1 MVKLNIIGDPEETLV
16 EQNELDRNSMGGT
29 ELMKYGLYDR
39 LPKQLLEQFQII
51 PSRVRELSKTKKK
64 IYWVH
69 DLAQD
74 PEMAHLKDGGW
85 EKFDAIVCVSH
96 WQRQQIQNFLG
107 VPASKLTVLQNAID
121 PIDIDL
127 VDKPDPK
134 DGINIIYH
142 TTPHR
147 GLELLV
153 PVMDWVEQMLPDIN
167 WHLDVYSSF
176 EIYGWKERDNEYKEL
191 FEKIKKHP
199 KMTYHGFK
207 PNEEVKEALKK
218 AHIFALPSIWPETS
232 CIALIEA
239 MSAGC
244 ICVHSSLA
252 ALPETSSNWTLQYD
266 FTEDMNEHASRHAL
280 TLADALRLVD
290 EDNMKDR
297 LSMQKAYTDGFY
309 DWQSRAKQWEVFL
322 TSLLQKDNASK

>member
-1 MVKLNIIGDPEETLV
+1 MVKLNIIGDPEETTI

-29 ELMKYGLYDR
+29 ELMKYGLHDR

-96 WQRQQIQNFLG
+96 WQKQQIQNFLG

-121 PIDIDL
+121 PIE
-127 VDKPDPK
+127 VDSKPDPK

-153 PVMDWVEQMLPDIN
+153 PVMDWVDEMLPDIN

-176 EIYGWKERDNEYKEL
+176 EIYGWKERDKEYEGL
-191 FEKIKKHP
+191 FEKIKNHP
-199 KMTYHGFK
+199 KMTYHGYK

-290 EDNMKDR
+290 EENMKDR
-297 LSMQKAYTDGFY
+297 LSMQKAYIDGFY

-322 TSLLQKDNASK
+322 TSLLSKGNGNK

>member
-1 MVKLNIIGDPEETLV
+1 MVKLNIIGDPEETTI

-121 PIDIDL
+121 PIE
-127 VDKPDPK
+127 VDSKPDPK

-153 PVMDWVEQMLPDIN
+153 PVMDWVEEMLPDIN

-176 EIYGWKERDNEYKEL
+176 EIYGWKERDKEYEGL
-191 FEKIKKHP
+191 FEKIKNHP
-199 KMTYHGFK
+199 KMTYHGYK

-290 EDNMKDR
+290 EENMKDR
-297 LSMQKAYTDGFY
+297 LSMQKAYIDGFY

-322 TSLLQKDNASK
+322 TSLLSKGNGNK

>member
-1 MVKLNIIGDPEETLV
+1 MVKLNIIGDPEETTI

-39 LPKQLLEQFQII
+39 LPSQLLEQFQII

-121 PIDIDL
+121 PIEIDS
-127 VDKPDPK
+127 KPDPK

-153 PVMDWVEQMLPDIN
+153 PVMDWVEEMLPDIN

-176 EIYGWKERDNEYKEL
+176 EIYGWKERDKEYEGL
-191 FEKIKKHP
+191 FEKIKNHP
-199 KMTYHGFK
+199 KMTYHGYK

-290 EDNMKDR
+290 EENMKDR
-297 LSMQKAYTDGFY
+297 LSMQKAYIDGFY

-322 TSLLQKDNASK
+322 TSLLSKGNGNK

>member
-1 MVKLNIIGDPEETLV
+1 MVKLNIIGDPEETTI

-39 LPKQLLEQFQII
+39 LPSQLLEQFQII

-121 PIDIDL
+121 PIEIDS
-127 VDKPDPK
+127 KPDPK

-153 PVMDWVEQMLPDIN
+153 PVMDWVEEMLPDIN

-176 EIYGWKERDNEYKEL
+176 EIYGWKERDKEYEGL
-191 FEKIKKHP
+191 FEKIKNHP

-290 EDNMKDR
+290 EENMKDR
-297 LSMQKAYTDGFY
+297 LSMQKAYIDGFY

-322 TSLLQKDNASK
+322 TSLLSKGNGNK

>member
-1 MVKLNIIGDPEETLV
+1 MVKLNIIGDPEETTI

-121 PIDIDL
+121 PIEIDS
-127 VDKPDPK
+127 KPDPK

-153 PVMDWVEQMLPDIN
+153 PVMDWVEEMLPDIN

-176 EIYGWKERDNEYKEL
+176 EIYGWKERDKEYEGL
-191 FEKIKKHP
+191 FEKIKNHP
-199 KMTYHGFK
+199 KMTYHGYK

-290 EDNMKDR
+290 EENMKDR
-297 LSMQKAYTDGFY
+297 LSMQKAYIDGFY

-322 TSLLQKDNASK
+322 TSLLSKGNGNK

>member
-1 MVKLNIIGDPEETLV
+1 MVKLNIIGDPEETTI

-121 PIDIDL
+121 PIE
-127 VDKPDPK
+127 VDSKPDPK

-153 PVMDWVEQMLPDIN
+153 PVMDWVEEMLPDIN

-176 EIYGWKERDNEYKEL
+176 EIYGWKERDKEYEGL
-191 FEKIKKHP
+191 FEKIKNHP
-199 KMTYHGFK
+199 KMTYHGYK

-232 CIALIEA
+232 CIAIIEA

-244 ICVHSSLA
+244 SCVHSSLA

-290 EDNMKDR
+290 EENMKDR
-297 LSMQKAYTDGFY
+297 LSMQKAYIDGFY

-322 TSLLQKDNASK
+322 TSLLSKGNGNK

>member
-1 MVKLNIIGDPEETLV
+1 MVKLNIIGDPEDQVIES
-16 EQNELDRNSMGGT
+16 NELDRNSMGGT
-29 ELMKYGLYDR
+29 ELMKFGLYDR
-39 LPKQLLEQFQII
+39 VDPKLLEKFQII
-51 PSRVRELSKTKKK
+51 PSRVRELSETKKR

-96 WQRQQIQNFLG
+96 WQKQQIQNFLG
-107 VPASKLTVLQNAID
+107 VPSSKLTVLQNAID
-121 PIDIDL
+121 PIEFDE
-127 VDKPDPK
+127 KPDTK

-153 PVMDWVEQMLPDIN
+153 PVMDWVTQTLPDIK

-176 EIYGWKERDNEYKEL
+176 EVYGWKERDKEYEEL
-191 FEKIKKHP
+191 FQKIKDHP
-199 KMTYHGFK
+199 NMTYHGYK

-218 AHIFALPSIWPETS
+218 AHIFALPSIWQETS
-232 CIALIEA
+232 CIAMIEA

-244 ICVHSSLA
+244 LCVHSSLA
-252 ALPETSSNWTLQYD
+252 ALPETTSNWTLMYD
-266 FTEDMNEHASRHAL
+266 FTEDMNDHASRHAL

-290 EDNMKDR
+290 DENMQER
-297 LSMQKAYTDGFY
+297 LNMQKAYTDGFY
-309 DWQSRAKQWEVFL
+309 DWQTRSKQWEVFL
-322 TSLLQKDNASK
+322 TSLLAKDGK

>member
-1 MVKLNIIGDPEETLV
+1 MVKLNIIGDPEETVV
-16 EQNELDRNSMGGT
+16 EQNELDKNSMGGT

-121 PIDIDL
+121 PIE
-127 VDKPDPK
+127 VDSKPDPK

-153 PVMDWVEQMLPDIN
+153 PVMDWVEQMLPDVN

-176 EIYGWKERDNEYKEL
+176 EIYGWKERDKEYEGL

>member
-1 MVKLNIIGDPEETLV
+1 MVKLNIIGDPEETTI

-39 LPKQLLEQFQII
+39 LPSQLLEQFQII

-121 PIDIDL
+121 PIEIDS
-127 VDKPDPK
+127 KPDPK

-153 PVMDWVEQMLPDIN
+153 PVMDWVEEMLPDIN

-176 EIYGWKERDNEYKEL
+176 EIYGWKERDKEYEGL
-191 FEKIKKHP
+191 FEKIKNHP
-199 KMTYHGFK
+199 KMTYHGYK

-244 ICVHSSLA
+244 LCVHSSLA

-290 EDNMKDR
+290 EENMKDR
-297 LSMQKAYTDGFY
+297 LSMQKAYIDGFY

-322 TSLLQKDNASK
+322 TSLLSKGNGNK